1 MRREPPTLGAGGA
14 NLSGEAVMTVHRKKK
29 PHIEYL
35 PAVGW
40 YCSCGIVGRSGETAE
55 KAYQSWKKGLMELFP
70 PYSSH
75 YRLMLS
81 GHVFRS
87 GCEEG
92 QFNERKDH
100 A

>member
-1 MRREPPTLGAGGA
+1 MIRELPTRRAGGVS
-14 NLSGEAVMTVHRKKK
+14 LSGEAVMTVHRKKK

-55 KAYQSWKKGLMELFP
+55 EAYQNWKKELTELFP
-70 PYSSH
+70 PYSVH

-81 GHVFRS
+81 GDVFKS
-87 GCEEG
+87 
-92 QFNERKDH
+92 N
-100 A
+100 